1 MFIFKKKDDNI
12 YECSFYNFE
21 FINFVL
27 DIEFK
32 ILMIGYFIINKNML
46 IFNEF
51 GVYFELI
58 K

>member
-1 MFIFKKKDDNI
+1 MFVFKKKDDNI

-21 FINFVL
+21 FINFVIVL

-32 ILMIGYFIINKNML
+32 ILMIGYFIINKNIL

-51 GVYFELI
+51 GVCFEL
-58 K
+58 

>member
-1 MFIFKKKDDNI
+1 MFIFKKKDDKI

-21 FINFVL
+21 FINIVL

-51 GVYFELI
+51 GVCFEL
-58 K
+58 